1 VGTFI
6 MLIFVVSITIK
17 PKTMSVLNELNE
29 TRLEML
35 NGCEVHSIKHEGCV
49 GIKGDRVYRN
59 GEEIETLNTNKK
71 VSYLWRN
78 YVKQEGL

>member
-1 VGTFI
+1 
-6 MLIFVVSITIK
+6 
-17 PKTMSVLNELNE
+17 MSVLSKLNE

-49 GIKGDRVYRN
+49 AIKRDRVYRN

-78 YVKQEGL
+78 YAKQEGF